1 MEVEIDDRG
10 PDKAEHVAKLVVGFV
25 NGEAKMSSDA
35 DGDARYDLE
44 ASTVRDRSG
53 TPYVQ
58 LALHRGHGEHALE
71 LEVRASIPTA
81 ASGRV
86 IIARIERADGRSTVV
101 SARMV

>member
-25 NGEAKMSSDA
+25 NGQAKMSSA
-35 DGDARYDLE
+35 DGDGRYDLE
-44 ASTVRDRSG
+44 ASTVRDRED
-53 TPYVQ
+53 TYVQ
-58 LALHRGHGEHALE
+58 LALHRGHGERALE

-81 ASGRV
+81 TSGRV

-101 SARMV
+101 SARML